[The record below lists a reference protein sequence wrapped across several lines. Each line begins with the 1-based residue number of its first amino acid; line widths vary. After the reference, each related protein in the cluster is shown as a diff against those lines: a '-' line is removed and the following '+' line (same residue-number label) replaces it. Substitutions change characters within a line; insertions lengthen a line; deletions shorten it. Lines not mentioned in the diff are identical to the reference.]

1 MSDSLLAP
9 LTQAFHAHTLTFFI
23 VAIVS
28 VLLVGISKSGFGAG
42 LGTLSLPLLAS
53 PVSVAEALAIL
64 LPLLIAIDL
73 VGLRRFL
80 RNANWKIL
88 TLVLPPA
95 VCGILVGMVFFTVI
109 EPKVLTLCIGIF
121 ILLYLL
127 QDLVM
132 SYLDAKEAKLSPWV
146 GMVMGLLSGVTSFVA
161 HNGGPPITAYML
173 REKLSPIVYTST
185 LGIFFAC
192 MNFAKLGPY
201 AYLDLIKLDYL
212 TTSVLIFP
220 CVPVGVYFG
229 FYLAKHI
236 PVRWYYRIVRFFL
249 LVAGV
254 KLLIDGLI

>member
-1 MSDSLLAP
+1 MLDSLMDP
-9 LTQAFHAHTLTFFI
+9 LTQSFQTHSLVFFI

-53 PVSVAEALAIL
+53 QVSVAEALAIL

-80 RNANWKIL
+80 RHADWKIL
-88 TLVLPPA
+88 ALVLPSA
-95 VCGILVGMVFFTVI
+95 ALGILIGMLFFAVI
-109 EPKVLTLCIGIF
+109 APKVLTLCIGMF
-121 ILLYLL
+121 ILLYLI

-132 SYLDAKEAKLSPWV
+132 GYFDSNKAKLPPWC
-146 GMVMGLLSGVTSFVA
+146 GMLMGLLSGVTSFVA

-173 REKLSPIVYTST
+173 REKLAPIVYTST

-192 MNFAKLGPY
+192 MNFAKIGPY
-201 AYLDLIKLDYL
+201 AYLDLIKFEYL
-212 TTSVLIFP
+212 TTSILILP
-220 CVPVGVYFG
+220 CVPFGVYFG

-236 PVRWYYRIVRFFL
+236 PVFWYYRIVRFFL

-254 KLLIDGLI
+254 KLVIDGLA